1 MTNTPPAGTRILGT
15 LRSESGK
22 GVVRMQDRVNTS
34 IDEVWSALTDPSRL
48 AYWYGEVEGDLRVGG
63 VYRARLHAS
72 GWEGTGRVEACEP
85 PRRLLVMVKEPDDP
99 AEGSIEVMLAS
110 DGDQTIVVWEERGMP
125 VNLLAA
131 YGAGIQI
138 HVEDLTACLAGRQR
152 GDAQARWAELSPA
165 YEDLA
170 ANVRPSADTLGN
182 QPADADDSVL
192 MEFLAAQREAVLA
205 IVDGLDQEAWHRSV
219 VPTGWTPAGL
229 VEHLGGAEFHWFQM
243 VVAGAEI
250 ELPEGEEMEPYDP
263 MAAFVTDAS
272 SAEVIA
278 QYRDICMRSDAVLA
292 VTPLSAAPRGLHG
305 DQGMEEP
312 PTVRWVVLHMIEET
326 ARHAG
331 HLDIARELLDGRTG
345 LGPR

>member
-1 MTNTPPAGTRILGT
+1 MTGMEGAGPRPLGR
-15 LRSESGK
+15 LREADGR
-22 GVVRMQDRVNTS
+22 GVVRMEHRVEAA

-48 AYWYGEVEGDLRVGG
+48 ASWYGEVAGDLRIGG
-63 VYRARLHAS
+63 EYHARVLAS

-85 PRRLLVMVKEPDDP
+85 PRRLLVMTREPDQP
-99 AEGSIEVMLAS
+99 EEQAVEVTLTA
-110 DGDQTIVVWEERGMP
+110 DGHQTIVVWEERGMP
-125 VNLLAA
+125 VAYLAG
-131 YGAGIQI
+131 YGAGIQV
-138 HVEDLTACLAGRQR
+138 HVEDLAAYLAERER
-152 GDAQARWAELSPA
+152 CDAEARMAELFPA

-170 ANVRPSADTLGN
+170 ANAGG
-182 QPADADDSVL
+182 QPADAQDQVL
-192 MEFLAAQREAVLA
+192 LEFLAAQREAVLA
-205 IVDGLDQEAWHRSV
+205 IVAGLDEQAWHRSV

-263 MAAFVTDAS
+263 MAAFVTGMS

-278 QYRDICMRSDAVLA
+278 EYREICARSDAVLA
-292 VTPLSAAPRGLHG
+292 VTPLSAAPRGVHG
-305 DQGMEEP
+305 HPDTEQP

-331 HLDIARELLDGRTG
+331 HLDIARELLDGRTR

>member
-1 MTNTPPAGTRILGT
+1 MTGTPPAGTRILGS

-22 GVVRMQDRVNTS
+22 GVVRMQDRVSTG
-34 IDEVWSALTDPSRL
+34 IDEVWSALTDPARL
-48 AYWYGEVEGDLRVGG
+48 ASWYGEVEGDLRIGG
-63 VYRARLHAS
+63 EYRARLHAS
-72 GWEGTGRVEACEP
+72 GWEGTGRVEGCEP

-99 AEGSIEVMLAS
+99 AEGSIEVTLAP

-125 VNLLAA
+125 VNMLAA

-138 HVEDLTACLAGRQR
+138 HVEDLAAYLAGRER
-152 GDAQARWAELSPA
+152 SDAVARWAELNPA

-170 ANVRPSADTLGN
+170 ANLRASAGAITD
-182 QPADADDSVL
+182 QPPDAQDQVL
-192 MEFLAAQREAVLA
+192 LEFLTAQREAVLA
-205 IVDGLDQEAWHRSV
+205 IVEGLDEQAWHRSV

-263 MAAFVTDAS
+263 MAAFVTGMS

-278 QYRDICMRSDAVLA
+278 QYRDICARSDAVLA
-292 VTPLSAAPRGLHG
+292 VTPLSARPRGRHG
-305 DQGMEEP
+305 DYEP

-331 HLDIARELLDGRTG
+331 HLDIAREMLDGRTR
-345 LGPR
+345 LGAR

>member
-1 MTNTPPAGTRILGT
+1 MTDIPSGGARILGS
-15 LRSESGK
+15 LRSESGN
-22 GVVRMQDRVNTS
+22 GVVRMQDRVSTG
-34 IDEVWSALTDPSRL
+34 IDEVWSALTDPTRL
-48 AYWYGEVEGDLRVGG
+48 ASWYGEVEGDLRIGG
-63 VYRARLHAS
+63 EYRARVHAS
-72 GWEGTGRVEACEP
+72 GWEGTGHVEACEP
-85 PRRLLVMVKEPDDP
+85 PRRLVVTGKDPDEPN
-99 AEGSIEVMLAS
+99 EGVTEVTLTA
-110 DGDQTIVVWEERGMP
+110 DGDKTVVVWEERGMP

-138 HVEDLTACLAGRQR
+138 HVEDLAAYLAGRER
-152 GDAQARWAELSPA
+152 CDAEARWAELNPA

-170 ANVRPSADTLGN
+170 ANVGASADAITN
-182 QPADADDSVL
+182 QLADPDDTVL
-192 MEFLAAQREAVLA
+192 LEFLAAQRGAVLA
-205 IVDGLDQEAWHRSV
+205 IVEGLDEEAWHRSV

-263 MAAFVTDAS
+263 MAAFVTGMS

-278 QYRDICMRSDAVLA
+278 EYRDICARSDAVLA
-292 VTPLSAAPRGLHG
+292 VTPLSARPRGRHG
-305 DQGMEEP
+305 DYEP

-331 HLDIARELLDGRTG
+331 HLDIGRELLDGRTR
-345 LGPR
+345 LGSR